1 MVHRIVALV
10 GSGLAV
16 TLGAAPPAAA
26 AAPLNAGAP
35 LNTGVEAPRR
45 LQHTLEVQGVAAT
58 QLLPHAYFGGD
69 AAYVVGTDTFSARFV
84 GQVLGGRAFELGDGK
99 IGNVLSVFTLDGCGS
114 RQVYRHRVRMCV
126 GGQGGAMVHQWHGY
140 DRPGR
145 KGTPWVAGV
154 LRGDYRYSVTE
165 RLGLMFGVGV
175 TLPVVGPEFRATSA
189 NGQVS
194 PLVFPGPVTG
204 MLTFGAT
211 FRVR

>member
-1 MVHRIVALV
+1 MVYRIVAVV
-10 GSGLAV
+10 GSGLAL
-16 TLGAAPPAAA
+16 TLGAATPASAA
-26 AAPLNAGAP
+26 DTAPLNAG
-35 LNTGVEAPRR
+35 VETPRR

-58 QLLPHAYFGGD
+58 QLLPHTHFGGE
-69 AAYVVGTDTFSARFV
+69 AAYVLGTETFSARFG

-114 RQVYRHRVRMCV
+114 RQVFRHRVRMCV
-126 GGQGGAMVHQWHGY
+126 GGQGGAMVHQWHDY

-145 KGTPWVAGV
+145 KATPWVAGV

-189 NGQVS
+189 NGRVS